1 LSGVYSIK
9 VVDTTEWSSGPTKDT
24 VYTATGYM
32 LMNIDDDTQIEIMEK
47 SEKDKMSMLNW
58 QKK

>member
-1 LSGVYSIK
+1 MEFGA
-9 VVDTTEWSSGPTKDT
+9 EKDT
-24 VYTATGYM
+24 VYIATGYM
-32 LMNIDDDTQIEIMEK
+32 LMNTDDDTQIEIMEK